1 MLTGAFRCACAVG
14 VFWNFSNGIIQ
25 PIFRPAV
32 RYILSKFAFQIAAG
46 NSSILSSIHP
56 SPVHLGVCKPK
67 SFPYYQASS
76 SLGKRPDILQ
86 RKLIS
91 AP

>member
-1 MLTGAFRCACAVG
+1 MLVLLVSF
-14 VFWNFSNGIIQ
+14 GI
-25 PIFRPAV
+25 FLMELGPAV
-32 RYILSKFAFQIAAG
+32 RYILSKFAFQIAEG